1 MHGGQCDMLQHG
13 FFERRCRATVQLRHR
28 GEQSGAYE
36 AKVDRYACI
45 GKPSRISYRLYPRRS
60 KRELDLSLSIF

>member
-1 MHGGQCDMLQHG
+1 MHGGQWDMLQHG

-36 AKVDRYACI
+36 GEGD
-45 GKPSRISYRLYPRRS
+45 GWLESRQRDTASSEHTRNVLTFLE
-60 KRELDLSLSIF
+60 KAFL